1 MSKKKKSGKQD
12 KTIKTLNLITA
23 ILIIIDKLLDIIERL
38 TR

>member
-1 MSKKKKSGKQD
+1 MSKKKSGKQE
-12 KTIKTLNLITA
+12 KKMKTLNLITA